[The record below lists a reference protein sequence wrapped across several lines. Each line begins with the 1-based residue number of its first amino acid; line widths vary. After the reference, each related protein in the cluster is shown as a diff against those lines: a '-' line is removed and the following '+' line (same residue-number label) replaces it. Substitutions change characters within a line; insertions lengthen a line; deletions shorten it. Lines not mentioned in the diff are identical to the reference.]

1 MKKLILA
8 AAMVLA
14 LIATV
19 PAHGQS
25 AGGAC
30 PPGYTHGPTA
40 GSCVKVPST
49 AVPEANSFVM
59 LGAGLSVLGGF
70 LVLRRK
76 RLLRNQ

>member
-1 MKKLILA
+1 MRKLILA
-8 AAMVLA
+8 IGLTLA
-14 LIATV
+14 LVTIEPIYAQ
-19 PAHGQS
+19 GQ
-25 AGGAC
+25 C
-30 PPGYTHGPTA
+30 QLGYKPGPTP
-40 GSCVKVPST
+40 GSCVPVAPN

>member
-8 AAMVLA
+8 AAMTLA

-25 AGGAC
+25 AGGTC
-30 PPGYTHGPTA
+30 PAGYKPGPTV
-40 GSCVKVPST
+40 GSCVPVAPT
-49 AVPEANSFVM
+49 AVPEPSSFELLAVGVS
-59 LGAGLSVLGGF
+59 LLGGF